1 MDTNDN
7 ITPTEKRMR
16 LFNVN
21 EPIELPI
28 EEFEKSWWPLVTNI
42 WTQYNSY
49 KFVNGDS
56 WKIYVCRLA
65 KHRESSTRQEGI
77 SIDRR
82 RQTSARPSDLCN
94 AKIKITWLMSSE
106 VVQIER
112 YKDSPDHTHPIQDI
126 DRIKRPQVVRD
137 LVEQEARKNYPSPA
151 IVSAVKEYGTD
162 NLSLGSTVRELKRK
176 EVTNIKHKVRG
187 AMETNLVGSDNIE
200 SDIFEA
206 KSHLEN
212 QGYQVN
218 HFHVSSHSTQGLA
231 FAHPAQLTKLRNHGW
246 LTLVDSTHKTNKYDW
261 RLFTLYVRDS
271 YGCWDVGAHF
281 FVSREDGD
289 TVAEAIKIVRSN
301 CQHWTPRYV
310 LMDQS
315 NIEANAF
322 KKAFPG
328 LQAGEQECETIFCTV
343 HTMRTWMRRI
353 YEKTVRD
360 KMVMAMH
367 KTTKIGC
374 ERLVAE
380 AINQSSIPDIQ
391 NYIQRNY
398 QKNTQQWALWAR
410 QCSPFLLQTTSTN
423 PLESY
428 HSELKKRTSPT
439 HGLIGTVYML
449 ITVTSNRKYK

>member
-1 MDTNDN
+1 
-7 ITPTEKRMR
+7 
-16 LFNVN
+16 
-21 EPIELPI
+21 
-28 EEFEKSWWPLVTNI
+28 
-42 WTQYNSY
+42 
-49 KFVNGDS
+49 
-56 WKIYVCRLA
+56 
-65 KHRESSTRQEGI
+65 
-77 SIDRR
+77 
-82 RQTSARPSDLCN
+82 
-94 AKIKITWLMSSE
+94 
-106 VVQIER
+106 
-112 YKDSPDHTHPIQDI
+112 
-126 DRIKRPQVVRD
+126 
-137 LVEQEARKNYPSPA
+137 
-151 IVSAVKEYGTD
+151 
-162 NLSLGSTVRELKRK
+162 
-176 EVTNIKHKVRG
+176 
-187 AMETNLVGSDNIE
+187 METNHVGSDNIE

-206 KSHLEN
+206 KSHLED

-218 HFHVSSHSTQGLA
+218 HFHVSSHSTQGLV
-231 FAHPAQLTKLRNHGW
+231 FVHPAQLTKLRNHGW

-261 RLFTLYVRDS
+261 RLFTLYIRDI

-301 CQHWTPRYV
+301 CRHWMPRYV

-391 NYIQRNY
+391 SYIQRNY

-410 QCSPFLLQTTSTN
+410 QCSPLLLQTTSTN

-449 ITVTSNRKYK
+449 ITVTRKYKIKILLIDIYFYRCCTQNY

>member
-7 ITPTEKRMR
+7 ITPTEKRMC

-162 NLSLGSTVRELKRK
+162 NLSLGSSVQELKRK

-218 HFHVSSHSTQGLA
+218 HFHVSSHSTQGLV
-231 FAHPAQLTKLRNHGW
+231 FVHPAQLTKLRNHGW

-261 RLFTLYVRDS
+261 RLFTLYIRDS

-289 TVAEAIKIVRSN
+289 TVAEAIRIVRSN
-301 CQHWTPRYV
+301 CQHWMPRYV

-391 NYIQRNY
+391 SYIQRNY

-410 QCSPFLLQTTSTN
+410 QCSPLLLQTTSTN